1 MNAIRSIFIAA
12 MLAAP
17 WSVFAAA
24 PVLKVSKSVIVH
36 AAPGVV
42 WEKFKNFDGLDTWHP
57 AVAKDELVAGS
68 NNQPGAE
75 RLLTLGDGGTIK
87 EKLLGFDER
96 HHRFKYQILDG
107 VLPVSHYTAT
117 IGVKAAGRNRSKV
130 TWSGTF
136 KRKDTGPHP
145 AANADD
151 ATATRTMGSVYEAG
165 LDNLK
170 KIIEAK

>member
-1 MNAIRSIFIAA
+1 MNAIRSIVIAA
-12 MLAAP
+12 VLAAP
-17 WSVFAAA
+17 VPVLAAA
-24 PVLKVSKSVIVH
+24 PVLKVSKSVIIH

-42 WEKFKNFDGLDTWHP
+42 WEKIRNFDGLDTWHP
-57 AVAKDELVAGS
+57 AVAKDELVAGH

-75 RLLTLGDGGTIK
+75 RLLTLGDGGTIR

-96 HHRFKYQILDG
+96 HHRFKYEILDG
-107 VLPVSHYTAT
+107 VLPVSHYTST
-117 IGVKAAGRNRSKV
+117 VGVKAAGKNRSKV
-130 TWSGTF
+130 TWSGSF

-151 ATATRTMGSVYEAG
+151 AAATNTMGSVYQAG
-165 LDNLK
+165 LDHLK